1 MPLRV
6 KLTDRFQ
13 KQLTEWARK
22 RKPFK
27 NKQEL
32 EEKFDQALKIW
43 QSSKTRQHAE
53 NLLSEQG
60 KLEHFLH
67 STERK
72 LSRMPFGGDKFSA
85 IPGMISMIRSYVRRD
100 YTALPKG
107 AILATIGALIYFFSP
122 LDALPDFIFGPGLLD
137 DAFVLN
143 ACLKLVKSDV
153 DEYRNWQASQIKL
166 EE

>member
-13 KQLTEWARK
+13 KRLSEWARK

-32 EEKFDQALKIW
+32 EEKFGQALKIW

-67 STERK
+67 STERNGNC
-72 LSRMPFGGDKFSA
+72 LVCLLA
-85 IPGMISMIRSYVRRD
+85 EISLR
-100 YTALPKG
+100 L
-107 AILATIGALIYFFSP
+107 F
-122 LDALPDFIFGPGLLD
+122 
-137 DAFVLN
+137 
-143 ACLKLVKSDV
+143 
-153 DEYRNWQASQIKL
+153 QA
-166 EE
+166 

>member
-13 KQLTEWARK
+13 KRVSEWARN

-32 EEKFDQALKIW
+32 EEKFDQALETWK
-43 QSSKTRQHAE
+43 SSKTRERAE
-53 NLLSEQG
+53 ALLSDQG
-60 KLEHFLH
+60 KLEYFLQNI
-67 STERK
+67 EKK
-72 LSRMPFGGDKFSA
+72 LARLPFGGDKFSA
-85 IPGMISMIRSYVRRD
+85 IPGMISMVRSYVKRE
-100 YTALPKG
+100 YTTLPKG

-122 LDALPDFIFGPGLLD
+122 LDALPDFLFGPGLLD

-153 DEYRNWQASQIKL
+153 DDFRNWQASQWKV